1 MSEPRITAI
10 ATRAAPM
17 AIGPYSQ
24 AVVAGGFVFVSGQ
37 IPLNPSSGLIV
48 PGGIREQTTQTLK
61 NIEAILNEAGLSLNS
76 IVKTEVFVKDLN
88 DFAAMN
94 EVYAAFFPGEINP
107 ARVTVEAS
115 RLPRDVLVEIGCI
128 AYKQ

>member
-24 AVVAGGFVFVSGQ
+24 AVVAGSFVFVSGQ
-37 IPLNPSSGLIV
+37 IPLNPSSGSIV
-48 PGGIREQTTQTLK
+48 PGGIREQTTQALK

-76 IVKTEVFVKDLN
+76 VVKTEVFVKDLN

-94 EVYAAFFPGEINP
+94 EVYAVFFPNEIKP

-128 AYKQ
+128 AFRQ